1 MILSPVSEMR
11 LSFLVIVLFLN
22 FCYASA
28 QSHLQRRQTSKQ
40 LSYNELVV
48 KKYIDTLQTIIKA
61 DTLTEVESVL
71 NNPYYYPLVLTP
83 TFYYFPVKNVMAC
96 NWTPKRI
103 HSDNPLKI
111 KMPVALEDSLS
122 SVITRNLMWVYT
134 QRPWL
139 TTITEQDISNAE
151 GIRADIKSPP
161 VKENIKITP
170 ADNKIDLGLD
180 DATINVVTRK
190 PNFWSFGGSFSLQF
204 SQSYI
209 SDNWYQGGNSNHSF
223 LSTANLR
230 ANYNNK
236 SKLFFENSL
245 ELRLGFLEYK
255 DDKKH
260 RYRTN
265 DDKIFMSNKLGLQAF
280 KNWYYT
286 FLLQTQTQFYPN
298 YSANSDYVNSDF
310 LSPLT
315 SNFSIGMEYKL
326 NVKNFNLSANIG
338 ALSYNFKYVDRNN
351 LRGNYGIRAP
361 HSSDTEFG
369 STITINYTWN
379 IFKNVSQTCRIY
391 YYTNYERVQVDIEN
405 TTKFSFNKYLNTQ
418 LYLYPRFDDTYY
430 KDGKSEFFQFKEL
443 WSLAF
448 NYSF

>member
-1 MILSPVSEMR
+1 MR

-40 LSYNELVV
+40 PSYNELVV

-180 DATINVVTRK
+180 DATI
-190 PNFWSFGGSFSLQF
+190 
-204 SQSYI
+204 
-209 SDNWYQGGNSNHSF
+209 
-223 LSTANLR
+223 
-230 ANYNNK
+230 
-236 SKLFFENSL
+236 
-245 ELRLGFLEYK
+245 
-255 DDKKH
+255 
-260 RYRTN
+260 
-265 DDKIFMSNKLGLQAF
+265 M
-280 KNWYYT
+280 
-286 FLLQTQTQFYPN
+286 
-298 YSANSDYVNSDF
+298 
-310 LSPLT
+310 
-315 SNFSIGMEYKL
+315 
-326 NVKNFNLSANIG
+326 
-338 ALSYNFKYVDRNN
+338 
-351 LRGNYGIRAP
+351 
-361 HSSDTEFG
+361 
-369 STITINYTWN
+369 
-379 IFKNVSQTCRIY
+379 
-391 YYTNYERVQVDIEN
+391 
-405 TTKFSFNKYLNTQ
+405 
-418 LYLYPRFDDTYY
+418 
-430 KDGKSEFFQFKEL
+430 
-443 WSLAF
+443 
-448 NYSF
+448 